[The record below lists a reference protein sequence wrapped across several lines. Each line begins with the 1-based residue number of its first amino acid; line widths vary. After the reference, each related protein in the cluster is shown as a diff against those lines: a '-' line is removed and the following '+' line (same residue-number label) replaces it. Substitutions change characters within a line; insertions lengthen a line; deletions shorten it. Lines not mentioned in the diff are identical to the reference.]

1 MTAAE
6 QSAAAFDWLESR
18 QMNQRRLQN
27 RLQRLVIGK
36 DQVRSTKDG

>member
-6 QSAAAFDWLESR
+6 LSAAAFDWLESR

-27 RLQRLVIGK
+27 RLLHPVIG
-36 DQVRSTKDG
+36 